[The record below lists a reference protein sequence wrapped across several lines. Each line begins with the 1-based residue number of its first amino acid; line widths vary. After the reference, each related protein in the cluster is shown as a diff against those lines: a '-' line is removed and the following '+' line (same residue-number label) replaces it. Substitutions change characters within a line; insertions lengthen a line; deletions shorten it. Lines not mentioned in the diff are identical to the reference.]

1 MPTEITPAQ
10 PKPSS
15 QSMTSSKHLHSRQTL
30 EQEIQHRLAVFA
42 RAEALSFASTIST
55 PESAVRVAPHPQ

>member
-1 MPTEITPAQ
+1 
-10 PKPSS
+10 
-15 QSMTSSKHLHSRQTL
+15 MTSSKHLHSRQTL

-55 PESAVRVAPHPQ
+55 PESAARVAPHPQ